1 MCSKCYPNITDFM
14 DCDVAKEV
22 PQDVEWRIFKKISE
36 NLYIVSNGKRL
47 SLLIVFTINVNT
59 PTKIVDA
66 ELFFKKY
73 PSPDDAPSVADKLRW
88 YRHKQGLLQREVA
101 DFIGVDRTTYF
112 RYETTGLNNHYP
124 KDKLLA
130 LAELYQVEV
139 SNFLDD
145 YNLFLYNGQATEV
158 KKKREQLGM
167 SKRAFARYLGV
178 SKTAVINWENES
190 VRISKKL
197 WERFFR

>member
-1 MCSKCYPNITDFM
+1 MELS
-14 DCDVAKEV
+14 VANEV
-22 PQDVEWRIFKKISE
+22 PEDVEWRIFKKVSE

-59 PTKIVDA
+59 PSKIVDA

-88 YRHKQGLLQREVA
+88 YRHNQGLLQREVA

-112 RYETTGLNNHYP
+112 RYETMGLNNHYP

-130 LAELYQVEV
+130 LAQLYQIDISE
-139 SNFLDD
+139 FLDD
-145 YNLFLYNGQATEV
+145 YNLFLCRGQAIEV

-167 SKRAFARYLGV
+167 SKRAFARFLGV

-190 VRISKKL
+190 VRMSKKF
-197 WERFFR
+197 WERFFK

>member
-1 MCSKCYPNITDFM
+1 M

-47 SLLIVFTINVNT
+47 SWLIVFTISVNT
-59 PTKIVDA
+59 PSKIVDA

-73 PSPDDAPSVADKLRW
+73 PSPENAPTIADKLRW

-101 DFIGVDRTTYF
+101 EFIGVDRTTYF
-112 RYETTGLNNHYP
+112 RYETMGLNNHYP

-130 LAELYQVEV
+130 LAELYQIDV
-139 SNFLDD
+139 SDFLDD

-158 KKKREQLGM
+158 KKKRELLGM
-167 SKRAFARYLGV
+167 SKRAFARHLGV

-197 WERFFR
+197 WEKFFK

>member
-1 MCSKCYPNITDFM
+1 MQC
-14 DCDVAKEV
+14 
-22 PQDVEWRIFKKISE
+22 
-36 NLYIVSNGKRL
+36 
-47 SLLIVFTINVNT
+47 
-59 PTKIVDA
+59 
-66 ELFFKKY
+66 
-73 PSPDDAPSVADKLRW
+73 
-88 YRHKQGLLQREVA
+88 EVA

-130 LAELYQVEV
+130 LAELYRVEV

-145 YNLFLYNGQATEV
+145 YNLFLFNGQATEV

-197 WERFFR
+197 WERFFK